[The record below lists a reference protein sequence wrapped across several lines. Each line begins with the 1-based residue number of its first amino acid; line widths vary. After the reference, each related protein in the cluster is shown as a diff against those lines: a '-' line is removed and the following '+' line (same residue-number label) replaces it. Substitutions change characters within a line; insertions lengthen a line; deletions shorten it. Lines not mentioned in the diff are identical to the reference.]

1 MVAGASIGGFCFI
14 YFMCTCGVFA
24 WKLQTYSERLRD
36 RAIAAHAAV
45 QNASI
50 SQSAIPLRS
59 RPQPEVAV
67 GLRDNL
73 QEAAQSSSHP
83 THHSTAPCL
92 PQPPSS
98 ANPQSLD
105 AQFTSGE
112 APPSYND
119 SFAYP
124 SYTPPVN
131 VWVNCHNEGLATIKG
146 SSYLFLLV
154 RRVLYYKVHASL

>member
-1 MVAGASIGGFCFI
+1 MLFNSLFSFSLDLAGSVYAGAVAGVSIGCFCFTC
-14 YFMCTCGVFA
+14 FMCTCGVFA
-24 WKLQTYSERLRD
+24 LKLQTYCDRVRD
-36 RAIAAHAAV
+36 RAIAAHTAA
-45 QNASI
+45 QNAST
-50 SQSAIPLRS
+50 SPTAIPLSS

-73 QEAAQSSSHP
+73 QEAAQSSSFSP
-83 THHSTAPCL
+83 DHSTAPGL

-124 SYTPPVN
+124 FYTPPVN
-131 VWVNCHNEGLATIKG
+131 ILCVGK
-146 SSYLFLLV
+146 FLQ
-154 RRVLYYKVHASL
+154 